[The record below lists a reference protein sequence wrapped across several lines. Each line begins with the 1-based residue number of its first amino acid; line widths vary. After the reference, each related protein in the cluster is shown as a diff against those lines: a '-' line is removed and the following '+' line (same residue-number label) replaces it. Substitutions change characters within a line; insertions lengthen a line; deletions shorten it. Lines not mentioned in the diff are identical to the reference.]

1 MFTYSTKGTCSR
13 QILFDVDAENKMHGV
28 RFIGGCG
35 GNLQGISRLVEG
47 KNIDDIEVLLKGIR
61 CKNGTSCPDQ
71 LSKAIS
77 EYKAEKAAALAA
89 EAEKAA
95 ATAKES
101 N

>member
-13 QILFDVDAENKMHGV
+13 QILFDVDKEGNLRNV

-47 KNIDDIEVLLKGIR
+47 KSIDEVEQTLAGIKCR
-61 CKNGTSCPDQ
+61 NGTSCPDQ
-71 LSKAIS
+71 LSKAIG
-77 EYKAEKAAALAA
+77 EYKLSQKTE
-89 EAEKAA
+89 
-95 ATAKES
+95 